1 MNSITGG
8 DIMYCI
14 NKINEGMYWIGG
26 NDRKITVFEGAV
38 PVTDGMAYNSYF
50 IDDEK
55 TVVLDTVD
63 QAVEKVFFEN
73 IDHLLNG
80 RDLDYVIVDHV
91 EPDHGASLEGLIL
104 RHPETKIIGTAKIK
118 NMVAQ
123 YVTFDTDAYF
133 EVVKEGDEIS
143 SGKHVFTFVNA
154 PMVHWPEVMV
164 TFDKTTGTL
173 FSADAFGLYGA
184 QNGNIFADKYDFD
197 TEWIPAARKYYT
209 TIVGKYGKQTEML
222 LAKAA
227 KLDIKMICP
236 LHGYV
241 IREDIGKYID
251 AYATWASYEPE
262 EKGVLVLYASPYGNT
277 KNAAEIVAS
286 EMAELGV
293 DRMKIVDVS
302 NADPMDILPDV
313 FRFSHLLVAATTYNM
328 EIFIKMEEALNEMKS
343 MGVCNRKVSIIQNGS
358 WAPVSGG
365 KINDFFDGLK
375 GMEYVGEV
383 VTVKASVKEETRE
396 QLEKLAGEIADS
408 VRAEK

>member
-143 SGKHVFTFVNA
+143 SGSHVFTFVNA

>member
-164 TFDKTTGTL
+164 TFEKTTGTL

-241 IREDIGKYID
+241 IREGLGKYID

-286 EMAELGV
+286 EMAERGV

-302 NADPMDILPDV
+302 SVDPMDILPDV
-313 FRFSHLLVAATTYNM
+313 FRFSHMLIAATTYNM

-365 KINDFFDGLK
+365 KINDFLDGLK